1 MRNVAYSTSPQWGF
15 YQRNNETRYLD
26 IFHGVAP
33 FVCTYGLTYWI
44 IATSSLGPKMFPSAT
59 SNLTHFPLT
68 GAQILTSILLDSIQ
82 I

>member
-33 FVCTYGLTYWI
+33 FVCTYGLTY
-44 IATSSLGPKMFPSAT
+44 
-59 SNLTHFPLT
+59 
-68 GAQILTSILLDSIQ
+68 
-82 I
+82 